1 LPDLRE
7 SAPAR
12 PTCDREDL
20 YFHLQRGAIGGILE
34 PRSIAYS
41 RLQELSVASDPSSK
55 DEQRPPTFWEVVGST
70 LAAAIGV
77 QSKANKVRD
86 FSRGNPVHFIVAG
99 ILFTVVFVVI
109 VMLVV
114 KAVLRDAI

>member
-1 LPDLRE
+1 M
-7 SAPAR
+7 
-12 PTCDREDL
+12 
-20 YFHLQRGAIGGILE
+20 
-34 PRSIAYS
+34 
-41 RLQELSVASDPSSK
+41 ASDPSSK

-86 FSRGNPVHFIVAG
+86 FSRGNPVHFIAAG